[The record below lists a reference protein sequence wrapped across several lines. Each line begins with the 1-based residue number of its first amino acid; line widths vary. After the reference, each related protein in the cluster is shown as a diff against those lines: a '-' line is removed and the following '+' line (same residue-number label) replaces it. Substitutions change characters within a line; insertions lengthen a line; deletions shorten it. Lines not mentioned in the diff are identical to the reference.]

1 VAKGTSG
8 NVQRIKLSTTTGFYD
23 SSIPVVSGAIVT
35 MKNSANLILLSMK

>member
-35 MKNSANLILLSMK
+35 MKIVLLILLSMK

>member
-8 NVQRIKLSTTTGFYD
+8 NVQRIKLSTTGFYD